1 MQGFTVL
8 LNPEFLPQPGSCVPE
23 RIIESIYRK
32 YCTYAYVGHGPKWP
46 VICVRSHLNGLPR
59 HHRARWNRRF
69 GQGTWETKVKRNI
82 LIAIGLVAVA
92 MLALGGTARADEVGT
107 LTLSGSTSCG
117 TQSGCPNA
125 TYTFDITSTSASLS
139 ITISGGLSG
148 TNDQITGVDL
158 GFTSSGG
165 VSGLASTASF
175 SGTDGASGTWTA
187 KQSSLGNNGCN
198 NGSGA
203 FVCASGTALNVTAG
217 NTYTFV
223 WDFTGISGSLD
234 SVGDVHIGANYGPA
248 NGLII
253 SQTGATAPVPEPGSL
268 ALLGS
273 GLLALASFARRRFN
287 V

>member
-1 MQGFTVL
+1 MAHEMRVFPL
-8 LNPEFLPQPGSCVPE
+8 YACVPTL
-23 RIIESIYRK
+23 IECRGIMGQLWQEL
-32 YCTYAYVGHGPKWP
+32 YCGD
-46 VICVRSHLNGLPR
+46 
-59 HHRARWNRRF
+59 
-69 GQGTWETKVKRNI
+69 TKVKRNI
-82 LIAIGLVAVA
+82 LIAAGLAALV
-92 MLALGGTARADEVGT
+92 MLAFGGTARADEVGT

-125 TYTFDITSTSASLS
+125 TYTFDITSTSATLS
-139 ITISGGLSG
+139 ITINGGLNS

-165 VSGLASTASF
+165 VTGLASTASF
-175 SGTDGASGTWTA
+175 SGTDGSSGTWTDT
-187 KQSSLGNNGCN
+187 QSSLGNNGCN

-203 FVCASGTALNVTAG
+203 FVCASGIALGITQG

-223 WDFTGISGSLD
+223 WDFTGISGPLD
-234 SVGDVHIGANYGPA
+234 SVGDVHIGTNYGPN

-253 SQTGATAPVPEPGSL
+253 SETGATAPVPEPGSL

-273 GLLALASFARRRFN
+273 GLLVMASFARRRFH